1 MLYIFDIHKAYF
13 PSDEH
18 CAAIEA
24 ASSASAQVGET
35 EGVRWKG
42 YPCTLLHA
50 AAFRAAKTP

>member
-24 ASSASAQVGET
+24 ASSASASPFLWLALQ
-35 EGVRWKG
+35 
-42 YPCTLLHA
+42 
-50 AAFRAAKTP
+50 